1 MGSCQSSLAASRGSP
16 APAQLG
22 SISAGKA
29 AGLHK
34 GRQGGGC
41 FWSGG
46 LQQPPGKGSACPA
59 CPQEGMCPAPGS
71 GCAVGAATQRC
82 SYLHRHPAAG
92 QDQAV
97 LL

>member
-1 MGSCQSSLAASRGSP
+1 MGSCQSSPAASRGSP

-59 CPQEGMCPAPGS
+59 CPQEGMCPVPGS